1 MRVPHLTCGNNQG
14 GHWRNGVR
22 SRTACLTPL
31 QVVMKSTSPN
41 QTRTLKKTSQRA
53 TDSVNTSQRS
63 VLVVEDHD
71 DTRLMLRT
79 MLELRGGIAV
89 VEAENGAMAI
99 ALATNVHVDLILMDT
114 DLPVVDGYAATS
126 RIREYTPTHEIP
138 IVMMSGHAEPAAQ
151 MRAFAAGC
159 TEYLVKPFSLHGFD
173 SLLNRYLYA
182 DKAKLAR
189 AV

>member
-1 MRVPHLTCGNNQG
+1 M
-14 GHWRNGVR
+14 
-22 SRTACLTPL
+22 A
-31 QVVMKSTSPN
+31 STITS
-41 QTRTLKKTSQRA
+41 KKTNQRA
-53 TDSVNTSQRS
+53 TDSVDNYQRS

-114 DLPVVDGYAATS
+114 DLPVLDGYAATS

-151 MRAFAAGC
+151 VRAFAAGC
-159 TEYLVKPFSLHGFD
+159 TEYLVKPFSMHGFD
-173 SLLNRYLYA
+173 SMVNRYLYA
-182 DKAKLAR
+182 DNAKLAR
-189 AV
+189 TL

>member
-1 MRVPHLTCGNNQG
+1 
-14 GHWRNGVR
+14 
-22 SRTACLTPL
+22 
-31 QVVMKSTSPN
+31 
-41 QTRTLKKTSQRA
+41 
-53 TDSVNTSQRS
+53 
-63 VLVVEDHD
+63 
-71 DTRLMLRT
+71 MLRT
-79 MLELRGGIAV
+79 MLELRGDIVV

-114 DLPVVDGYAATS
+114 DLPVLDGYTATS

-173 SLLNRYLYA
+173 SMVNRYLYA
-182 DKAKLAR
+182 DKAKPAR

>member
-1 MRVPHLTCGNNQG
+1 MS
-14 GHWRNGVR
+14 R
-22 SRTACLTPL
+22 SASLTPL
-31 QVVMKSTSPN
+31 QAVMTTSTS
-41 QTRTLKKTSQRA
+41 TKTSQCA
-53 TDSVNTSQRS
+53 TDSVNTYQRS

-114 DLPVVDGYAATS
+114 DLPVLDGYTATS
-126 RIREYTPTHEIP
+126 RIREYTPTHQIP

-159 TEYLVKPFSLHGFD
+159 TDYLVKPFSLNGID
-173 SLLNRYLYA
+173 SMVDRYLYA
-182 DKAKLAR
+182 DTAKLTG

>member
-1 MRVPHLTCGNNQG
+1 M
-14 GHWRNGVR
+14 
-22 SRTACLTPL
+22 A
-31 QVVMKSTSPN
+31 STSLDQP
-41 QTRTLKKTSQRA
+41 RTLKKTNQRA

-71 DTRLMLRT
+71 DTRFMLRT
-79 MLELRGGIAV
+79 MLELLGGIAV

-151 MRAFAAGC
+151 MKAFAAGC

-173 SLLNRYLYA
+173 SMVNRYLYA

>member
-1 MRVPHLTCGNNQG
+1 MT
-14 GHWRNGVR
+14 
-22 SRTACLTPL
+22 
-31 QVVMKSTSPN
+31 STN
-41 QTRTLKKTSQRA
+41 LKQTRTLATTRQRA
-53 TDSVNTSQRS
+53 TNSPNTRRPC

-79 MLELRGGIAV
+79 MLETRSSIAV
-89 VEAENGAMAI
+89 VEAENGEMAI
-99 ALATNVHVDLILMDT
+99 ALATNVRIDLILMDT
-114 DLPVVDGYAATS
+114 DLPLLDGYAATI
-126 RIREYTPTHEIP
+126 RIRENTRTHEIP

-173 SLLNRYLYA
+173 SMVNRYLYA
-182 DKAKLAR
+182 DKAKPMR

>member
-1 MRVPHLTCGNNQG
+1 MLRVSL
-14 GHWRNGVR
+14 
-22 SRTACLTPL
+22 L
-31 QVVMKSTSPN
+31 QTVMASTS
-41 QTRTLKKTSQRA
+41 TSTKTSQRA

-79 MLELRGGIAV
+79 MLELRGGIVV
-89 VEAENGAMAI
+89 VEAENGAIAI

-114 DLPVVDGYAATS
+114 DLPVLDGYAATS

-151 MRAFAAGC
+151 VRAFAAGC
-159 TEYLVKPFSLHGFD
+159 TEYLVKPFSLQGFD
-173 SLLNRYLYA
+173 SMVDRYLYA
-182 DKAKLAR
+182 DKAKLTRTA
-189 AV
+189 

>member
-1 MRVPHLTCGNNQG
+1 MP
-14 GHWRNGVR
+14 
-22 SRTACLTPL
+22 
-31 QVVMKSTSPN
+31 STNPN
-41 QTRTLKKTSQRA
+41 QTRTLTTSRRA
-53 TDSVNTSQRS
+53 TEPVNTPQRS
-63 VLVVEDHD
+63 VLVVEDHE
-71 DTRLMLRT
+71 DTRFMLRT
-79 MLELRGGIAV
+79 MLELRGGIVV

-114 DLPVVDGYAATS
+114 DLPVLDGYAATS
-126 RIREYTPTHEIP
+126 LLREDTFTHEIP

-173 SLLNRYLYA
+173 SMVDRYLYA
-182 DKAKLAR
+182 DKAKPAR

>member
-1 MRVPHLTCGNNQG
+1 M
-14 GHWRNGVR
+14 R
-22 SRTACLTPL
+22 SRAACLTPL
-31 QVVMKSTSPN
+31 QAIMASTN
-41 QTRTLKKTSQRA
+41 LDQTRTLTKTSQLVA
-53 TDSVNTSQRS
+53 DSVNISARS

-89 VEAENGAMAI
+89 VEAKNGEMAI
-99 ALATNVHVDLILMDT
+99 ALATNVHIDLILMDT
-114 DLPVVDGYAATS
+114 DLPLLDGYAATS
-126 RIREYTPTHEIP
+126 RIREYNPTHETP

-159 TEYLVKPFSLHGFD
+159 TEYLVKPFSLNGLD
-173 SLLNRYLYA
+173 SMLNRYLYA
-182 DKAKLAR
+182 DKAKPAR

>member
-1 MRVPHLTCGNNQG
+1 MT
-14 GHWRNGVR
+14 
-22 SRTACLTPL
+22 T
-31 QVVMKSTSPN
+31 STS
-41 QTRTLKKTSQRA
+41 TKRSQRA

-79 MLELRGGIAV
+79 MLELRGGIV

-99 ALATNVHVDLILMDT
+99 ALATNIHVDLILMDT
-114 DLPVVDGYAATS
+114 DLPELDGYTATS
-126 RIREYTPTHEIP
+126 RIREHTPTHKIP

-151 MRAFAAGC
+151 VRAFAAGC

-173 SLLNRYLYA
+173 SMVDRYLYA
-182 DKAKLAR
+182 DKAKLTR
-189 AV
+189 TV